1 VRFKNF
7 RTANA
12 DTAAVAIRFSFASL
26 GPRLL
31 TAAVLAAGA
40 IAAVQI
46 GGTAFFVVVSIL
58 SAIVTFEWM
67 KMSCRGRAPRA
78 SLLAVLVVGVSS
90 AIFGL
95 WGAELALLAGALGA
109 VLVGIA
115 ARAERSS
122 LIWASAGVFV
132 FILSMTAT
140 IWLRAEE
147 STGIATIYWLFAVV
161 WATDSGAYLFGSL
174 IGGAALAP
182 RISPAKTW
190 SGAIGGLLTGALSG
204 VAVMLILQS
213 AGVLGTSVNLTIIA
227 AASAVLALFSQAG
240 DLAESAAKRYFGVK
254 DSGTWLPGHGGALD
268 RLDSLVLVAPFLAL
282 AILLAGG
289 SAQLLTWVGN

>member
-1 VRFKNF
+1 MQFKSS
-7 RTANA
+7 RTENA
-12 DTAAVAIRFSFASL
+12 DTAAVAIRFSFSSL

-31 TAAVLAAGA
+31 TATILAAGA

-46 GGTAFFVVVSIL
+46 GGTVFFVVVSTL
-58 SAIVTFEWM
+58 SAIITFEWM
-67 KMSCRGRAPRA
+67 KMSCRGRSPWV
-78 SLLAVLVVGVSS
+78 SLLSVLVVVVSC

-95 WGAELALLAGALGA
+95 WGAELALMAGALGS
-109 VLVGIA
+109 VLVGISA
-115 ARAERSS
+115 KAERSGFF
-122 LIWASAGVFV
+122 IISAGVFI
-132 FILSMTAT
+132 FILSMIAT

-161 WATDSGAYLFGSL
+161 WATDIGAYLFGSL

-190 SGAIGGLLTGALSG
+190 SGALGGLLTGTLSG
-204 VAVMLILQS
+204 IVIILILQS
-213 AGVLGTSVNLTIIA
+213 ADVLGSIVNLPIIA
-227 AASAVLALFSQAG
+227 AASSVLALFSQAG

-254 DSGTWLPGHGGALD
+254 DSGAWLPGHGGALD